1 MPIVTYCN
9 DEWLRYDAFKLFN
22 FVWTQMKWHVYE
34 FPSSVPED
42 ANEFDADQSE
52 SEASKLHKFICVSL
66 ASFFVLFCI
75 LYMLHYFT
83 KNWNY
88 VDK

>member
-1 MPIVTYCN
+1 
-9 DEWLRYDAFKLFN
+9 
-22 FVWTQMKWHVYE
+22 MKWHVYT
-34 FPSSVPED
+34 FPNSEPGG
-42 ANEFDADQSE
+42 ANDVDDDQVE

-83 KNWNY
+83 KN
-88 VDK
+88 